1 MRRTILRQRWL
12 KDGYKFFCT
21 VCGICGVRLCL
32 RRSYVLQIHAAAAR
46 KKDVTKLSSDGNPG
60 SANVFINCGI
70 PLGLLCLFL
79 DMFKGFLP
87 VLLAEENY
95 DVRRLSFAIL
105 IAAPVLG
112 HAVAPFDRSK
122 GGKCIATAFGVLLAL
137 IPQTKIV
144 FLLAGLYILFSTAIR
159 ISPNR
164 VRSTVTF
171 ALFGTFAAVMLLLKR
186 RAPLAMGCLLVSSIV
201 IVKHSKLFCS
211 DECAEEGSAVSEDDG
226 NKAKI

>member
-1 MRRTILRQRWL
+1 
-12 KDGYKFFCT
+12 
-21 VCGICGVRLCL
+21 
-32 RRSYVLQIHAAAAR
+32 
-46 KKDVTKLSSDGNPG
+46 
-60 SANVFINCGI
+60 
-70 PLGLLCLFL
+70 
-79 DMFKGFLP
+79 
-87 VLLAEENY
+87 
-95 DVRRLSFAIL
+95 
-105 IAAPVLG
+105 
-112 HAVAPFDRSK
+112 
-122 GGKCIATAFGVLLAL
+122 L

-171 ALFGTFAAVMLLLKR
+171 ALFGTFAAVILLLKR

-211 DECAEEGSAVSEDDG
+211 DECAEDGSAVSEDDG

>member
-1 MRRTILRQRWL
+1 M
-12 KDGYKFFCT
+12 FC
-21 VCGICGVRLCL
+21 RFMPLL
-32 RRSYVLQIHAAAAR
+32 LA
-46 KKDVTKLSSDGNPG
+46 KKDITKLSSDGNPG

-79 DMFKGFLP
+79 
-87 VLLAEENY
+87 
-95 DVRRLSFAIL
+95 VRRLSFAIL

-164 VRSTVTF
+164 VRSKVTF
-171 ALFGTFAAVMLLLKR
+171 ALFGTFAAVILLLKR

>member
-1 MRRTILRQRWL
+1 M
-12 KDGYKFFCT
+12 FC
-21 VCGICGVRLCL
+21 RFMPLL
-32 RRSYVLQIHAAAAR
+32 LA
-46 KKDVTKLSSDGNPG
+46 KKDITKLSSDGNPG

-171 ALFGTFAAVMLLLKR
+171 ALFGTFAAMILLLKR
-186 RAPLAMGCLLVSSIV
+186 RAPLAMGGLLVSSIV

>member
-1 MRRTILRQRWL
+1 MELILI
-12 KDGYKFFCT
+12 K
-21 VCGICGVRLCL
+21 
-32 RRSYVLQIHAAAAR
+32 
-46 KKDVTKLSSDGNPG
+46 
-60 SANVFINCGI
+60 FIN
-70 PLGLLCLFL
+70 
-79 DMFKGFLP
+79 
-87 VLLAEENY
+87 
-95 DVRRLSFAIL
+95 RRLSFAIL

-164 VRSTVTF
+164 VRSTATF
-171 ALFGTFAAVMLLLKR
+171 ALFGTFAAVILLLKR

>member
-1 MRRTILRQRWL
+1 M
-12 KDGYKFFCT
+12 FC
-21 VCGICGVRLCL
+21 RFMPLL
-32 RRSYVLQIHAAAAR
+32 LA
-46 KKDVTKLSSDGNPG
+46 KKDITELSSDGNPG

-112 HAVAPFDRSK
+112 H

-164 VRSTVTF
+164 MRSTVTF

-211 DECAEEGSAVSEDDG
+211 DECTEEGSAVSEDDG

>member
-1 MRRTILRQRWL
+1 MDISSFARCAAYAAF
-12 KDGYKFFCT
+12 GFACGGVMFC
-21 VCGICGVRLCL
+21 RFMPLL
-32 RRSYVLQIHAAAAR
+32 LA
-46 KKDVTKLSSDGNPG
+46 KKDITKLSSDGNPG

-70 PLGLLCLFL
+70 PLGLLCRFL

-105 IAAPVLG
+105 IAAPELG
-112 HAVAPFDRSK
+112 HAVAPFDLSK
-122 GGKCIATAFGVLLAL
+122 GGKCIATAFGVLLA
-137 IPQTKIV
+137 V
-144 FLLAGLYILFSTAIR
+144 LYILFSTAIR

-164 VRSTVTF
+164 VRSKVTF

-211 DECAEEGSAVSEDDG
+211 DECAEDGSAVSEDDG

>member
-1 MRRTILRQRWL
+1 M
-12 KDGYKFFCT
+12 FC
-21 VCGICGVRLCL
+21 RFMPLL
-32 RRSYVLQIHAAAAR
+32 LA
-46 KKDVTKLSSDGNPG
+46 KKDITKLSSDGNPG

-171 ALFGTFAAVMLLLKR
+171 AVMLLLKR

>member
-1 MRRTILRQRWL
+1 
-12 KDGYKFFCT
+12 
-21 VCGICGVRLCL
+21 
-32 RRSYVLQIHAAAAR
+32 
-46 KKDVTKLSSDGNPG
+46 
-60 SANVFINCGI
+60 
-70 PLGLLCLFL
+70 
-79 DMFKGFLP
+79 MFKGFLP

-171 ALFGTFAAVMLLLKR
+171 ALFGTFAAMILLLKR